1 MKRILFENLV
11 VKSAKGNV
19 SLLLVK
25 VESSDMTGISDV
37 SVIEQLPINFDALIL
52 EMIRGVHNSLINLTW
67 HAAGE
72 TSGVITKRC
81 GMITYLMNAS
91 IMLKDVVASA
101 EFKQFGL
108 VVASAQYTDLYIIDF
123 IIVADF

>member
-52 EMIRGVHNSLINLTW
+52 EMIRGVRNSLINLTW